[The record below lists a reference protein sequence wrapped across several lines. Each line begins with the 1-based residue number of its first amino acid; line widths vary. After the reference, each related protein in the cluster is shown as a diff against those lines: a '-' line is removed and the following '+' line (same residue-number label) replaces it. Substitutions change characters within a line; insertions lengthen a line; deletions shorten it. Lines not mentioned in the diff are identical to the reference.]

1 MLKERLKQVGNLV
14 TEDSLIDIGTDHG
27 YLIIDLLKSGVISSA
42 MAVEITKGPLDNVTT
57 NVKNHRLKERVEFRL
72 SDGLKSVEI
81 GDTANYQAVSICG
94 MGGALIAK
102 IIEDSSSKFRG
113 KTLYLQPNNG
123 EQKLR
128 ETLVKLGFKI
138 EMELVISDNDIYY
151 EIIKAVPGIADY
163 CLEELYFG
171 PINLQLKSE
180 MFMAKHKEH
189 AKHLMKINEQL
200 KLNNAQNQKIIKELK
215 MLGGM
220 LNETFEDY

>member
-27 YLIIDLLKSGVISSA
+27 YLIIDLLKSGVLSSA

-57 NVKNHRLKERVEFRL
+57 NVKNHRLKELVEFRL
-72 SDGLKSVEI
+72 SDGLKSVDIE
-81 GDTANYQAVSICG
+81 DTANYQAVSICG

-102 IIEDSSSKFRG
+102 IIEDSSSKFSG

-138 EMELVISDNDIYY
+138 EAELVISDNDIYY
-151 EIIKAVPGIADY
+151 EIIKAVPGEVDY

-171 PINLQLKSE
+171 PINLKQKSE
-180 MFMAKHKEH
+180 MFMAKHREH
-189 AKHLMKINEQL
+189 ANHLMKINEQL
-200 KLNNAQNQKIIKELK
+200 KLNNVQNQKIINELK

-220 LNETFEDY
+220 LNETF